1 LGHPPFDDFFR
12 FSVSAILFQ
21 GRALGVT
28 VGCLLGMTPLLF
40 LGKKKDES
48 NEDKPA

>member
-1 LGHPPFDDFFR
+1 VIFY
-12 FSVSAILFQ
+12 FQ

-28 VGCLLGMTPLLF
+28 LGCLLGMTPLLF

-48 NEDKPA
+48 NEEST